1 MNAKHVVWLGLL
13 AAIGFGCE
21 ASTPE
26 ELTEPG
32 ADEATESLTREDV
45 ECSKDSDCRVEAT
58 YCTGCDCVALGP
70 DQQAPECQGPGVQCF
85 NDPCVA
91 RHAVC
96 DNNTCV
102 IE

>member
-1 MNAKHVVWLGLL
+1 MNAKHIVWLGLL
-13 AAIGFGCE
+13 AAIGLGCE

-26 ELTEPG
+26 EFTEPG
-32 ADEATESLTREDV
+32 ADEATESLTREEG

-58 YCTGCDCVALGP
+58 YCSSCECVALGP
-70 DQQAPECQGPGVQCF
+70 DQQVPECQGPGVQCF